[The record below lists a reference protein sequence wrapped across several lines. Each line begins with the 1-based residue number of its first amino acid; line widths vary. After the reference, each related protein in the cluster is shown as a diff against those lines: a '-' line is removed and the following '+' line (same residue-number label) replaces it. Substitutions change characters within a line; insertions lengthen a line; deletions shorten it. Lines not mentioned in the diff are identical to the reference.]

1 MAPNPSIEGTS
12 SSRLRLLEAAPH
24 VKRWA
29 ARMLRLGAEMSAF
42 GLLTA
47 ISFVAF
53 ADTPPPKAPFDAVT
67 WGATLK
73 AEPSLGMKMGSF
85 YVRLEKTT
93 LDDVRRATSMGDI
106 AHQGDAGESVYW
118 LCYTNVTSAAVERI
132 WIMAHGEMG
141 GPEHSITNITAQLL
155 AKGSATK
162 ECPAL
167 PRGLTPLSL
176 DHHIWLQDP
185 VSDVLKK
192 LGEPSYEKGPWRSFD
207 YQGKVPGN
215 CGDEGFDLMNSLLVR
230 AKSGRVQYLY
240 LDRVTSC

>member
-1 MAPNPSIEGTS
+1 
-12 SSRLRLLEAAPH
+12 
-24 VKRWA
+24 
-29 ARMLRLGAEMSAF
+29 
-42 GLLTA
+42 
-47 ISFVAF
+47 
-53 ADTPPPKAPFDAVT
+53 
-67 WGATLK
+67 
-73 AEPSLGMKMGSF
+73 
-85 YVRLEKTT
+85 
-93 LDDVRRATSMGDI
+93 
-106 AHQGDAGESVYW
+106 
-118 LCYTNVTSAAVERI
+118 
-132 WIMAHGEMG
+132 MG